1 MTCER
6 AGNKEAIIQGI
17 NSDKMCKCS
26 NNPKKQLPLTLKGAN
41 NDFH

>member
-26 NNPKKQLPLTLKGAN
+26 NNQKTITINP
-41 NDFH
+41 